1 MKCLFE
7 MVFITCNLFFELLAR
22 IIYIHIY
29 EDQRRHL
36 DPYSGSFTIYLQL
49 FLLEGN
55 FTDFQLSYIHQ
66 GRVTVTYASD
76 RTPFLEGSEGSSTSI
91 KGTGHFFETQH

>member
-49 FLLEGN
+49 FLLKGE
-55 FTDFQLSYIHQ
+55 FQIFNYRTYMQ
-66 GRVTVTYASD
+66 GRVNVTYASD
-76 RTPFLEGSEGSSTSI
+76 RTPFLEGS
-91 KGTGHFFETQH
+91 